1 MSAQVLISYLEGGR
15 KNQKR
20 THSVPPRATSTFGT
34 YHFTDILKT
43 GTDTDTRG
51 HTISSFTVC
60 LILLILKTEIVGM
73 LG

>member
-1 MSAQVLISYLEGGR
+1 MPAQVLISYSEGGR

-20 THSVPPRATSTFGT
+20 THSILLRAISRFAT

-43 GTDTDTRG
+43 RAYIDTCG
-51 HTISSFTVC
+51 HTISSLTVC

-73 LG
+73 LA